1 MTFRLLVSWT
11 WFFLVLFS
19 YYVLKPVRDALATET
34 RLFGP
39 LYLATFLTVCA
50 ALPLYWRIVARTT
63 RQQLVFGVYH
73 FFVACLVAF
82 AVLLARGHG
91 DTAWL
96 RSAFFVWVSVFNLYV
111 VAVFWSVMADLFSA
125 EEAKT
130 WFGAI
135 AAAGTV
141 GSIVASLVGGL
152 IAKHLGLAWLMLVAI
167 AALELSIAM
176 AWLALRSDPRRLRT
190 TSTAN
195 YQTTRHISVGAHA
208 ESPTNKRSPR
218 AQINATNSSTT
229 APPSS
234 ATLSS
239 APASSGSLLAGLR
252 TVLSSRYLLMICAF
266 TAIGKFSA
274 TFVYNNFQHVLRAEN
289 LSVAERTE
297 LFSAMNF
304 YSQTGTLAFQA
315 ILAAALMRLA
325 GVGWALATSCAV
337 IVALFAWLSVDAGLW
352 PLMVAKVVQEIIA
365 YGLLVPAQQ
374 VLFTVVSRAEKYES
388 KAFID
393 TVVFRGSDVVAANL
407 SDALARFSV
416 SVAALAILPLTA
428 AWMALGAWLGR
439 EQAVRSQRADASKNA
454 AVKTNE

>member
-1 MTFRLLVSWT
+1 MSFRLLVSWT

-39 LYLATFLTVCA
+39 LYLATFLAVCA
-50 ALPLYWRIVARTT
+50 ALPLYWRIVGRTT
-63 RQQLVFGVYH
+63 RWQLVFGVYQ
-73 FFVACLVAF
+73 FFVACLVVF
-82 AVLLARGHG
+82 AVLLVRGHG
-91 DTAWL
+91 DAAWL

-111 VAVFWSVMADLFSA
+111 IAVFWSVMADLYSA
-125 EEAKT
+125 DEGKT

-141 GSIVASLVGGL
+141 GSIAASLVGGL
-152 IAKHLGLAWLMLVAI
+152 IPRRLGLTGLMVTAI

-176 AWLALRSDPRRLRT
+176 AWLALQSDPRNVDKSPSTSATPSSNSRVPGATPQRVT
-190 TSTAN
+190 TSGPA
-195 YQTTRHISVGAHA
+195 
-208 ESPTNKRSPR
+208 
-218 AQINATNSSTT
+218 SSG
-229 APPSS
+229 S
-234 ATLSS
+234 L
-239 APASSGSLLAGLR
+239 SSGSLLAGLR

-274 TFVYNNFQHVLRAEN
+274 TFVYNNFQHALRAES

-325 GVGWALATSCAV
+325 GVGATLAAACAV
-337 IVALFAWLSVDAGLW
+337 IVGLFAWLSVDAGLW
-352 PLMVAKVVQEIIA
+352 PLMVAKVVQEVVA

-374 VLFTVVSRAEKYES
+374 VRFTVVSR
-388 KAFID
+388 
-393 TVVFRGSDVVAANL
+393 N
-407 SDALARFSV
+407 
-416 SVAALAILPLTA
+416 
-428 AWMALGAWLGR
+428 
-439 EQAVRSQRADASKNA
+439 
-454 AVKTNE
+454 

>member
-1 MTFRLLVSWT
+1 MRFRLLVSWT

-19 YYVLKPVRDALATET
+19 YYALKPVRDALATET

-39 LYLATFLTVCA
+39 LYTATFLTVCA

-63 RQQLVFGVYH
+63 RWQLVFGVYQ

-91 DTAWL
+91 DAAWL

-125 EEAKT
+125 EEGKT

-152 IAKHLGLAWLMLVAI
+152 VAKRFGLAWLMVTAT
-167 AALELSIAM
+167 ATLELSIAM
-176 AWLALRSDPRRLRT
+176 AWLALRSDPRGIGK
-190 TSTAN
+190 S
-195 YQTTRHISVGAHA
+195 
-208 ESPTNKRSPR
+208 
-218 AQINATNSSTT
+218 SSTNDS
-229 APPSS
+229 PCRVRVPG
-234 ATLSS
+234 AT
-239 APASSGSLLAGLR
+239 PQRIASSGSILAGLR
-252 TVLSSRYLLMICAF
+252 TVVSSRYLLMICAF

-274 TFVYNNFQHVLRAEN
+274 TFVYNNFQHALRAES
-289 LSVAERTE
+289 LSIAERTE

-304 YSQTGTLAFQA
+304 YSQSGTLAFQA

-325 GVGWALATSCAV
+325 GVGATLAAACAV
-337 IVALFAWLSVDAGLW
+337 IVGLFAWLSAGAGLW
-352 PLMVAKVVQEIIA
+352 PLMVAKVVQEIVA

-388 KAFID
+388 KAFVD
-393 TVVFRGSDVVAANL
+393 TVVFRGSDVVAANVC
-407 SDALARFSV
+407 DALARFSV
-416 SVAALAILPLTA
+416 SAAALAILPLTA

-439 EQAVRSQRADASKNA
+439 EQTARSQHADPSKNA
-454 AVKTNE
+454 AVR